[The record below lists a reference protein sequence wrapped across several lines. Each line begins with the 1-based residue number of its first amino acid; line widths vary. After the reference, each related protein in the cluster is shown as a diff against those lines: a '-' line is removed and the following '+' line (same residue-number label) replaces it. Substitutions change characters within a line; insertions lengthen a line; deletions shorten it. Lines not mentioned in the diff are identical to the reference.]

1 MEHVGSERFKNS
13 KLQLFSRLKLKN
25 IFPGEWESIYTG
37 EGIEYATS
45 KPLEP
50 GDDLRDLDLQTLVQ
64 TGEEEIILRATG
76 RQRKIYLWVD
86 LSGSMQRF
94 PEMFFSQKPEIRD
107 TAVGLLA
114 FSAWN
119 AYSPVGLCAF
129 DLEVRQFFPA
139 QSGES
144 YCEEIVCWF
153 LDHADEGTRGSA
165 DISGALGFLEE
176 RISPQSLVLFISD
189 FQDPLFEGNFAH
201 LLRQA
206 AKKFD
211 FIPVVVQDPLEYGP
225 ALNHSVVIAVRD
237 SETDRRAEITLTP
250 QKLAEILN
258 HSAGHLAHL
267 KKGFL
272 EVGLEYIVLDS
283 AAIEDCYR
291 TLSSF
296 FEGRRRTRG

>member
-1 MEHVGSERFKNS
+1 MEHVESERFRNS

-37 EGIEYATS
+37 EGIEFAAS
-45 KPLEP
+45 KPYEP

-64 TGEEEIILRATG
+64 SGEEEIILRAVG

-129 DLEVRQFFPA
+129 DREIRRFFPA
-139 QSGES
+139 RSGES
-144 YCEEIVCWF
+144 YFEEIVGWF
-153 LDHADEGTRGSA
+153 LDHADESAKGSA
-165 DISGALGFLEE
+165 DIPGALAFLEE

-189 FQDPLFEGNFAH
+189 FQDILFEGDFAH
-201 LLRQA
+201 LLRPA

-211 FIPVVVQDPLEYGP
+211 FIPVVVQDPLEHGT
-225 ALNHSVVIAVRD
+225 ALKQSVVIAVRD

-250 QKLAEILN
+250 QKLEEIRES
-258 HSAGHLAHL
+258 SARHLAHL
-267 KKGFL
+267 KWSFL
-272 EVGLEYIVLDS
+272 EVGLEHIVLDS
-283 AAIEDCYR
+283 ATIEDCYR

-296 FEGRRRTRG
+296 FEARKRTRG